1 MQERPYMGKW
11 ISILYRTGQAYFDK
25 SFADYGIGNKH
36 YRYLLFLYRQEG
48 VTQDIMSKYFYVD
61 KATTARAILALEEQG
76 YIFRQVDLKDKRAN
90 KVFLTEKGRAMEPV
104 IRAVLND
111 WAEVMTSDLTAAE
124 RSTVYGLLQKM
135 ACKAA
140 DMKERDFRKNGFS
153 DEL

>member
-1 MQERPYMGKW
+1 MGKW

>member
-48 VTQDIMSKYFYVD
+48 VTQDVMSKYFYVD
-61 KATTARAILALEEQG
+61 KATTARAILALEELG
-76 YIFRQVDLKDKRAN
+76 YVYRQVDVSDRRAN

-104 IRAVLND
+104 IRSVLND

-140 DMKERDFRKNGFS
+140 DMKERDFRKKGVEH
-153 DEL
+153 DR

>member
-1 MQERPYMGKW
+1 MGKW

-90 KVFLTEKGRAMEPV
+90 KVFLTEKGRDMEPV

>member
-1 MQERPYMGKW
+1 MGKW

-76 YIFRQVDLKDKRAN
+76 YIYRQVDLKDKRAN
-90 KVFLTEKGRAMEPV
+90 KVFLTAKGRAMEPV
-104 IRAVLND
+104 IRAVLDD
-111 WAEVMTSDLTAAE
+111 WADLMTSNLTPAE
-124 RSTVYGLLQKM
+124 RSTAYNLLQKM
-135 ACKAA
+135 ACNAA
-140 DMKERDFRKNGFS
+140 DVKEQDFRKMGFTN
-153 DEL
+153 EL

>member
-1 MQERPYMGKW
+1 MGKW

-61 KATTARAILALEEQG
+61 KATTTRAILALEEQG

-140 DMKERDFRKNGFS
+140 DMKERDFRKTGFS